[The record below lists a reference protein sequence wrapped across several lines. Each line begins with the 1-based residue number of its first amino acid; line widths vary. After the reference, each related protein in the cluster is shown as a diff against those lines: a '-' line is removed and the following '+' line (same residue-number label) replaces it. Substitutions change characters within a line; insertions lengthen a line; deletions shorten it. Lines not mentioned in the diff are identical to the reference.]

1 MRRGPGLSALSRHSA
16 TTAQY
21 SSLSSSISQ
30 SQLAALSTSLAQ
42 FRESLQA
49 FAQKHRDDIR
59 RDPAFR
65 HQFQKMCAAIG
76 VDPLQAQAGGATGA
90 SGAWS
95 RLGLGE
101 WTYELAV
108 QIVDVCVST
117 RALNGGLVELR
128 DLIRRVERMRGQAGV
143 TPADVERSIA
153 LLDPLR
159 AGYAIVDLGGT
170 RYVRSVPREL
180 DTDQG
185 ILLVLA
191 ASAGGRVTPAA
202 VKAHT
207 GWTDV
212 RARAA
217 VDNCIM
223 RDGLGWVDEQDSASG
238 GGQVVWI
245 LAAVE
250 FDA

>member
-1 MRRGPGLSALSRHSA
+1 M
-16 TTAQY
+16 
-21 SSLSSSISQ
+21 
-30 SQLAALSTSLAQ
+30 
-42 FRESLQA
+42 
-49 FAQKHRDDIR
+49 
-59 RDPAFR
+59 
-65 HQFQKMCAAIG
+65 
-76 VDPLQAQAGGATGA
+76 GA
-90 SGAWS
+90 GAWS

-101 WTYELAV
+101 WTYELSV
-108 QIVDVCVST
+108 QIVDVCVSS
-117 RALNGGLVELR
+117 RALNGGLIELR

-143 TPADVERSIA
+143 TPSDVERSIA

-170 RYVRSVPREL
+170 WYVRSVPREL

-191 ASAGGRVTPAA
+191 ASTGGRVTPAA
-202 VKAHT
+202 VKTHT

-217 VDNCIM
+217 VDNCVV